1 MCGAQGEGDGHFQ
14 PAPGG
19 SALSIGP
26 RQTQLS
32 LTRSLGLD
40 KTTMTAPLD
49 RLQADGLVMRCLD
62 SHDRRAR
69 IPELTERGREVQRQV
84 TGEWDRKQAELLRA
98 FTPDEQRLLR
108 ELLTRLASGEAADCM
123 KATGSCV

>member
-1 MCGAQGEGDGHFQ
+1 
-14 PAPGG
+14 
-19 SALSIGP
+19 
-26 RQTQLS
+26 
-32 LTRSLGLD
+32 
-40 KTTMTAPLD
+40 MTAPLD